1 MQCGIDH
8 TKDNLTLTINMNF
21 FSKEKLSALEAKEE
35 AQRITFAPF
44 VFQATRV
51 LRNTGI
57 LATVEAHREG
67 ISLED
72 LTAKVKLPAYGVR
85 VLVEA
90 ALGIG
95 LLTLNDGLYRITK
108 TTYFILNDDLTKVN
122 MDFTHDVC
130 YNGLFHLEE
139 SIKDQKPL
147 GLKVFGDWPTIYQA
161 LSTNLPDKV
170 KESWFSFDH
179 YYSDNAFPE
188 ALPHIYKH
196 QPGQLLDIGGNT
208 GKWSIQSFDYDP
220 TVHITIMDL
229 PGYVDTARGEIERLG
244 FGDRISF
251 YPCNVLDDQPFPTG
265 FDAIWM
271 SQFLDCFSEEQ
282 IVSILRRCIGGLNP
296 GGHIFILETFWD
308 RQRFKASAFSLQ
320 QTSLYFTTMANG
332 NSQMYDSGVFL
343 KCIEKAGL
351 AVVDQV
357 DGVGVSHTLLTC
369 LQ

>member
-1 MQCGIDH
+1 MD
-8 TKDNLTLTINMNF
+8 F
-21 FSKEKLSALEAKEE
+21 FKNEKLSALEAKEE

-51 LRNTGI
+51 LRNSGI
-57 LATVEAHREG
+57 LAIVEAHRIG
-67 ISLED
+67 INLD
-72 LTAKVKLPAYGVR
+72 DITAKVDLPAYSVR

-95 LLTLNDGLYRITK
+95 LLTLDEGLYKITK
-108 TTYFILNDDLTKVN
+108 TTYFILNDELTKVN

-130 YNGLFHLEE
+130 YQGMFYLEE
-139 SIKDQKPL
+139 SIKEQRPA
-147 GLKVFGDWPTIYQA
+147 GLKVFGEWPTIYQA
-161 LSTNLPDKV
+161 LSTNLPDRV
-170 KESWFSFDH
+170 KDSWFSFDH

-188 ALPHIYKH
+188 ALPHVYKH
-196 QPGQLLDIGGNT
+196 KPNKLLDIGGNT
-208 GKWSIQSFDYDP
+208 GKWSIQSFGYD
-220 TVHITIMDL
+220 TQVEITIMDL
-229 PGYVDTARGEIERLG
+229 PGYIDTAKGEIERNG

-251 YPCNVLDDQPFPTG
+251 YPCDVLGDQPFPSG

-271 SQFLDCFSEEQ
+271 SQFLDCFSEDQ
-282 IVSILRRCIGGLNP
+282 IVSILRRCAKGLNP

-332 NSQMYDSGVFL
+332 NSQMYDSNVFL
-343 KCIEKAGL
+343 RCVDKAGL
-351 AVVDQV
+351 VVVEQV

-369 LQ
+369 APTGKS